1 MDDHRRLFLH
11 HIFLFYNCFILVLNQ
26 IVPILSEKI
35 AESVAES
42 INKALEKKINDHIK
56 PLEKKIN
63 DQDKTIV
70 EQKDMMQKQA
80 SQ

>member
-1 MDDHRRLFLH
+1 
-11 HIFLFYNCFILVLNQ
+11 LVLN
-26 IVPILSEKI
+26 PELI
-35 AESVAES
+35 AESVAEFIS
-42 INKALEKKINDHIK
+42 KALEKKINDHIK

-80 SQ
+80 